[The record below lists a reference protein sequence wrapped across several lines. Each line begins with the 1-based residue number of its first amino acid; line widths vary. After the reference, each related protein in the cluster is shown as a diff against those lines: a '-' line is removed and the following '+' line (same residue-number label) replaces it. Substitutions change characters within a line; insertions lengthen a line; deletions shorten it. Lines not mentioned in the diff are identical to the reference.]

1 MRESTNRKKD
11 KDNEEESKYL
21 SGRKIKKMR
30 ERKIMRENKS
40 MRGKEEHS
48 LMVK

>member
-1 MRESTNRKKD
+1 MWKED
-11 KDNEEESKYL
+11 KEDEDESKYL

-30 ERKIMRENKS
+30 GRKIMREDKS
-40 MRGKEEHS
+40 MREKEEHS